1 MQWWIVAIVLGNLA
15 FTALIFGLVLAYKLK
30 KDRNRSEDRERL
42 LARLGTGPELL
53 EFLNSGAGDKLVRAL
68 ASRDK
73 HPMEKLSGAITGGMV
88 TLCFGLA
95 FLLLHWIG
103 AMPVSPMI
111 VPGTIMTFIGVGIL
125 VSVAISA
132 ALLKRSGLLPRN
144 GDGRG
149 TDPL

>member
-15 FTALIFGLVLAYKLK
+15 FSALIFWLILNYKLK
-30 KDRNRSEDRERL
+30 KDRSRSEDRERL
-42 LARLGTGPELL
+42 LTRFGTGPELL
-53 EFLNSGAGDKLVRAL
+53 EFLNSGAGDRLVRAL

-73 HPMEKLSGAITGGMV
+73 HPMEKLGGALTGGMI

-95 FLLLHWIG
+95 FLFLHWTG

-111 VPGTIMTFIGVGIL
+111 VPGTIMTFIGIGIL
-125 VSVAISA
+125 VSVGISA

-144 GDGRG
+144 DEGRG